1 MALRDLLS
9 DALNSTPAADAR
21 RLATLQAVLAAVDAH
36 EGATDADVH
45 AIITKIIAER
55 EQKAASFS
63 AAGQT
68 EMAKAERLEIDSLRT
83 ILRTAAISQP
93 PTPAKKAKPAVPAD
107 KPKTGPS
114 APLFTRTQTIIAG
127 AAAVF
132 LAVAAIF
139 YFFVFNTGSDD
150 TMMLA
155 DAAGQTTAI
164 QVYKDDRTLGSPD
177 APIKFLEYAAPSCPH
192 CAHFE
197 ETIFP
202 QIKQKYIDTGK
213 VFYIFRSFPLNPS
226 DGAAEAIARCLPADK
241 YFWFLDLLFR
251 NQKTWDPEYG
261 ITDVRGGLI
270 RVARIAG
277 MTAEKVDQCI
287 ADKSEQDRI
296 NQVAQDGEQKYTIQG
311 TPTFVINGEVIQ
323 APDATWPALQKKLD
337 SLLSKHK

>member
-1 MALRDLLS
+1 MALRDLLN
-9 DALNSTPAADAR
+9 DALNSTPADDTR
-21 RLATLQAVLAAVDAH
+21 RFATLQAVLAAVGAR
-36 EGATDADVH
+36 EGATDADIH

-55 EQKAASFS
+55 EQKAASFG

-68 EMAKAERLEIDSLRT
+68 EMAKAERLEIDALRT
-83 ILRTAAISQP
+83 ILRTAAVSQP
-93 PTPAKKAKPAVPAD
+93 PTPAKKAKPAVAAGV
-107 KPKTGPS
+107 PKTGAA
-114 APLFTRTQTIIAG
+114 APLFSRTQMIIA
-127 AAAVF
+127 AAAAGVVAIV
-132 LAVAAIF
+132 AVL

-155 DAAGQTTAI
+155 AAGQNTAI
-164 QVYKDDRTLGSPD
+164 QVYKDDRTLGSSN

-192 CAHFE
+192 CAHFD
-197 ETIFP
+197 ETVFP
-202 QIKQKYIDTGK
+202 LIKQKYIDTGK

-261 ITDVRGGLI
+261 ITDIRGGLI

-287 ADKSEQDRI
+287 ADKNEQDRI
-296 NQVAQDGEQKYTIQG
+296 NQVAQDGEQKYNIQG
-311 TPTFVINGEVIQ
+311 TPTFVIEGEVVQ
-323 APDATWPALQKKLD
+323 AGEATWPELQKKLD
-337 SLLSKHK
+337 SLLSKKK